1 MFKLLRY
8 FSITSFVAIGVVAA
22 LLGMFYR
29 RIAVGNLLELGE
41 SNNVA
46 LTQSLANDLW
56 LEFAPFVTS
65 VSGLNGDQLRA
76 HPVTSVLRKAVQ
88 VHMSGIPVVKIKI
101 YNLAGLT
108 VFSTEE
114 KQIGED
120 KSTNAGYLSARSGKV
135 ASELTHRDTFSAFEQ
150 TIENRDLISSY
161 LPIRRIEGGPVEG
174 VFELYYDVTSF
185 LQKIEQTQEIVV
197 IGVVLLLILLYG
209 ILFLIVR
216 RADKIIK
223 RQDRERSHYLE
234 EIQRAKETLERRVTE
249 RARELS
255 SLYTALTPL
264 APAESA
270 HEIMDGIIERL
281 IEATG
286 ADAALI
292 RLGDKASGDLIQV
305 SQRGYPDYYLKTV
318 AAAPPSG
325 AANWVYTNGEPIIA
339 PDIAAE
345 PRLKGK
351 VQLQVGF
358 RSCALLPLKVRQEVR
373 GIIHLSSRN
382 LGYFNEKQTE
392 HLMAIARQMN
402 IALENRD
409 LFDNLRS
416 SRDELERA
424 NRVKDEFLSVM
435 SHELRTPLNVVMGYT
450 AMIKDRLLG
459 DINPQQEAALDKVI
473 RRGNDQLAMIRNI
486 LQATAAEAQKIKLD
500 IYELDLGDFLS
511 HLRSTYDV
519 PINKDLVFNWNYLSD
534 LPVIKTDE
542 GKLKQILQNLIDNAV
557 KFTEKG
563 TITIS
568 ARITE
573 GSGQKAE
580 GSEQKTVGTMREA
593 ESSKKTTK
601 SLPTADRLLPS
612 ENLPTVDCS
621 LPTGEGRWVELKVA
635 DTGVGIPPDAL
646 PLIFDKFRQVD
657 SSETRLYGGVGMG
670 LYIVKMFTDLLG
682 GTVEVESEPDKG
694 ATFTLLIPC
703 LS

>member
-8 FSITSFVAIGVVAA
+8 FSITSFIAIGVVAA

-101 YNLAGLT
+101 YNLSGLT

-120 KSTNAGYLSARSGKV
+120 KSSNAGFLSARSGKA

-161 LPIRRIEGGPVEG
+161 IPVRRSEGGSVEG
-174 VFELYYDVTSF
+174 VFELYYDVTPF
-185 LQKIEQTQEIVV
+185 LQKIKQTQEVVV
-197 IGVVLLLILLYG
+197 IGVVLLLGFLYG
-209 ILFLIVR
+209 VLFLIVR
-216 RADKIIK
+216 RADRIIK
-223 RQDRERSHYLE
+223 RQDGERSHYLE
-234 EIQRAKETLERRVTE
+234 EIQRAKETLEQRVTE
-249 RARELS
+249 RTRELS

-264 APAESA
+264 APADSA
-270 HEIMDGIIERL
+270 HEIMGGIIERL
-281 IEATG
+281 VEATG

-325 AANWVYTNGEPIIA
+325 AASWVYMHGEPIIA

-345 PRLKGK
+345 SRLKGK

-358 RSCALLPLKVRQEVR
+358 RSCALLPLKVHQEVR
-373 GIIHLSSRN
+373 GIIHLSSRK
-382 LGYFNEKQTE
+382 LGYFDEEQRD
-392 HLMAIARQMN
+392 HLMAIARQMS

-409 LFDNLRS
+409 LFDNLKS
-416 SRDELERA
+416 SRDELEKA
-424 NRVKDEFLSVM
+424 NKVKDEFLSVM

-473 RRGNDQLAMIRNI
+473 RRGNDQLAMINNI
-486 LQATAAEAQKIKLD
+486 LQATALETEKVNID
-500 IYELDLGDFLS
+500 THEVSLGDFLS
-511 HLRSTYDV
+511 NLKASYES
-519 PINKDLVFNWNYLSD
+519 PINKDFTLEWDYPAD
-534 LPVIKTDE
+534 LPVVKADSA
-542 GKLKQILQNLIDNAV
+542 KLKLIMQNLIDNAI
-557 KFTEKG
+557 KFTGKG
-563 TITIS
+563 SVKVS

-573 GSGQKAE
+573 GSKQK
-580 GSEQKTVGTMREA
+580 A
-593 ESSKKTTK
+593 ESSKQTAGE
-601 SLPTADRLLPS
+601 LPTADGL
-612 ENLPTVDCS
+612 
-621 LPTGEGRWVELKVA
+621 LPTGAGRCAVFKVA
-635 DTGVGIPPDAL
+635 DT
-646 PLIFDKFRQVD
+646 
-657 SSETRLYGGVGMG
+657 
-670 LYIVKMFTDLLG
+670 
-682 GTVEVESEPDKG
+682 
-694 ATFTLLIPC
+694 
-703 LS
+703 

>member
-8 FSITSFVAIGVVAA
+8 FSITSLVAIGVVTA

-29 RIAVGNLLELGE
+29 RMAVGNLLELGE

-76 HPVTSVLRKAVQ
+76 HPVTSALRKAVQ

-101 YNLAGLT
+101 YNLSGLT

-120 KSTNAGYLSARSGKV
+120 KSNNAGYLSARSGKA

-161 LPIRRIEGGPVEG
+161 IPVRRSEGGSVEG
-174 VFELYYDVTSF
+174 VFELYYDVTPF
-185 LQKIEQTQEIVV
+185 LQKIKQTQEVVV
-197 IGVVLLLILLYG
+197 IGVVLLLGFLYG
-209 ILFLIVR
+209 VLFLIVR
-216 RADKIIK
+216 RADRIIK
-223 RQDRERSHYLE
+223 RQDGERSHYLE
-234 EIQRAKETLERRVTE
+234 EIQRAKETLEQRVTE
-249 RARELS
+249 RTRELS

-270 HEIMDGIIERL
+270 HEIMGGIIERL

-292 RLGDKASGDLIQV
+292 RLGDKGSGDLIQV

-318 AAAPPSG
+318 GAAPPSG
-325 AANWVYTNGEPIIA
+325 AASWVYTNGEPIIA

-345 PRLKGK
+345 SRLKGK
-351 VQLQVGF
+351 VQIQVGF
-358 RSCALLPLKVRQEVR
+358 RSCALLPLKVHQEVR
-373 GIIHLSSRN
+373 GIIHLSSRK
-382 LGYFNEKQTE
+382 LGYFGEEQRD
-392 HLMAIARQMN
+392 HLMAIARQMS

-409 LFDNLRS
+409 LFDNLKA
-416 SRDELERA
+416 SRDDLERA

-459 DINPQQEAALDKVI
+459 DITPQQEEALGKVI
-473 RRGNDQLAMIRNI
+473 RRGNDQLAMINNI
-486 LQATAAEAQKIKLD
+486 LQATALETEKVNID
-500 IYELDLGDFLS
+500 MHEVSLGDFLS
-511 HLRSTYDV
+511 NLKTAYES
-519 PINKDLVFNWNYLSD
+519 PINKDFTLEWDYPVD
-534 LPVIKTDE
+534 LPVVKADSE
-542 GKLKQILQNLIDNAV
+542 KLKLIMQNLIDNAI
-557 KFTEKG
+557 KFTGKG
-563 TITIS
+563 SVTVS
-568 ARITE
+568 AQIR
-573 GSGQKAE
+573 QQAE
-580 GSEQKTVGTMREA
+580 GNRQQFSALTPSA
-593 ESSKKTTK
+593 SSL
-601 SLPTADRLLPS
+601 SPS
-612 ENLPTVDCS
+612 
-621 LPTGEGRWVELKVA
+621 WVEFKVA

-646 PLIFDKFRQVD
+646 PLIFDKFRQAD

-670 LYIVKMFTDLLG
+670 LYIVKKFTELLKG
-682 GTVEVESEPDKG
+682 KVEVETEPGKG
-694 ATFTLLIPC
+694 STFIVKIP
-703 LS
+703 LEF